1 MDRDDFPQLLQ
12 NESGWPVLQVNWG
25 GGGDSVRVTVW
36 EDEVAGCT
44 PVIDIRVP
52 PPVKGCKQAV
62 VRLNGEVIHDG

>member
-1 MDRDDFPQLLQ
+1 M
-12 NESGWPVLQVNWG
+12 LQVNWG